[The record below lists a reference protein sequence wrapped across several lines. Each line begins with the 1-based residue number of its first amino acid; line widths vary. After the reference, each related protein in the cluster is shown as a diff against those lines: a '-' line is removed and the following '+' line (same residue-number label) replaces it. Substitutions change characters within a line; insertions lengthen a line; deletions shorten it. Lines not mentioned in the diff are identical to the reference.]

1 MPLNSYLKNKKLL
14 LNTLFSVKNVFN
26 LEIIKNA
33 YLKFDLEIIIK
44 DTSKL
49 SLVLNRNNN
58 GH

>member
-14 LNTLFSVKNVFN
+14 LNTLFSVKNVLN

-33 YLKFDLEIIIK
+33 YLKFYLEIIIK